1 MKAIVKV
8 SQLVMDDGKHHRGDV
23 LDLPDDR
30 ITSLGSSVER
40 VVPTVAVLDEKDVKI
55 TELEA
60 RVVELESLLADK
72 NTRNVSADASGEDG
86 DTPTAA
92 KSRRGRK

>member
-1 MKAIVKV
+1 VKV
-8 SQLVMDDGKHHRGDV
+8 SQLVMDGDKYHRGDV
-23 LDLPDDR
+23 LDLSDDR
-30 ITSLGSSVER
+30 ITSLGSSAER

-72 NTRNVSADASGEDG
+72 NIEKSGAEVPETDG
-86 DTPTAA
+86 DEPTVAT
-92 KSRRGRK
+92 SRRRRK